1 MLHMSSTHQMQQIHP
16 NDLTLICPYVGVRG
30 VGVRCSLSE
39 TRPQQAKKTQPVNG
53 NGQFSRKYGSG
64 PPPPNQYISEKPSSR
79 AFRIYP
85 TYPPLQGTQEAQ
97 MRQQWHRHPKTL
109 RVGRKPDVPE
119 RYGCTPKE
127 SLGWGVLF

>member
-1 MLHMSSTHQMQQIHP
+1 ML
-16 NDLTLICPYVGVRG
+16 
-30 VGVRCSLSE
+30 CSLSE

-64 PPPPNQYISEKPSSR
+64 PPPDQYISEKPSSR

-97 MRQQWHRHPKTL
+97 MRQQWHQHPKTL
-109 RVGRKPDVPE
+109 RVGIKPDVPE
-119 RYGCTPKE
+119 RYRGGGDWGTVYTGCHCPVTAGQKGGGG
-127 SLGWGVLF
+127 LGNGHP